1 MVKTS
6 KPGIDPSESDTV
18 SSPVKID
25 KRHDTFQ
32 SIEFDEKNLGC
43 KIQLS

>member
-18 SSPVKID
+18 SPPVKID

-32 SIEFDEKNLGC
+32 SIEFDEKTWDV
-43 KIQLS
+43 KFS